1 MRWWTLKPK
10 WNSAWETNIIAL
22 CLQNARVT
30 WKLNDG
36 MTYKDVWAIK
46 RWRTSLLIS
55 YTAQLQWI
63 TEMLRPC
70 SNLGWLIFVH
80 GTYFCVDLMLINM
93 APRPGQDS
101 AQLDH
106 IQRVDT
112 RNKKSVAPLKR
123 LQYKVQKQVSFE
135 EPCVQKQVSFEEPC
149 EFEDLNDEVGTS
161 TVYFHGLCSV
171 ISVISVFTKGTVL
184 SSRRQLRVQFQFV
197 VFEWKALV
205 LWGDINRRVC
215 NFI

>member
-1 MRWWTLKPK
+1 
-10 WNSAWETNIIAL
+10 
-22 CLQNARVT
+22 
-30 WKLNDG
+30 
-36 MTYKDVWAIK
+36 
-46 RWRTSLLIS
+46 
-55 YTAQLQWI
+55 
-63 TEMLRPC
+63 
-70 SNLGWLIFVH
+70 
-80 GTYFCVDLMLINM
+80 M

-135 EPCVQKQVSFEEPC
+135 EPRVKKQVSFEEPC

-171 ISVISVFTKGTVL
+171 ISVFTKGTVL

-205 LWGDINRRVC
+205 L
-215 NFI
+215 